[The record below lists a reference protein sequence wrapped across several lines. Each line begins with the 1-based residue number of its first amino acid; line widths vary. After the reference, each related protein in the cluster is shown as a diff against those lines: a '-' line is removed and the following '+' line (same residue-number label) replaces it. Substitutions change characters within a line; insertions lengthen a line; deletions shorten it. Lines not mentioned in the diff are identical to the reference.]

1 MSVYPVRSVRGVPQE
16 PPVQVILYL
25 TTRAPPWTLS
35 FPFAMRTLRGAYPP
49 IGIWLRLGDD
59 PGDGAIILRQGVI
72 APRHEGQREGGGCHA
87 PDPPE
92 SADGPPAFPASD
104 GGRGFPKRYGIET
117 AFLMGVTPRGSL
129 PAMIAAISPP
139 TLSRTSRTG
148 RSVRSRQETVDGEA
162 DPERGDQG
170 GQHRAVASRSERAA
184 SLCAMSA
191 RSLSHTIRIVRRE
204 ADTFLDQ
211 TLIFPIFNS
220 QECALPCQ
228 QPSTNS
234 ILPSWTICYFL
245 PDPRFQGVSGMFGN
259 SVI

>member
-1 MSVYPVRSVRGVPQE
+1 
-16 PPVQVILYL
+16 
-25 TTRAPPWTLS
+25 
-35 FPFAMRTLRGAYPP
+35 MRERT
-49 IGIWLRLGDD
+49 
-59 PGDGAIILRQGVI
+59 DGR
-72 APRHEGQREGGGCHA
+72 GGGHA

-92 SADGPPAFPASD
+92 SANGPPAFPASD

-139 TLSRTSRTG
+139 TLSRASRTG

-162 DPERGDQG
+162 DPERGDQD

-245 PDPRFQGVSGMFGN
+245 PDPRSRVCPACSATALYDITRPFGMERSTSMMNAYGWLRFPLAPGAEMLFN
-259 SVI
+259 SVGDVAEDMGRLDRP